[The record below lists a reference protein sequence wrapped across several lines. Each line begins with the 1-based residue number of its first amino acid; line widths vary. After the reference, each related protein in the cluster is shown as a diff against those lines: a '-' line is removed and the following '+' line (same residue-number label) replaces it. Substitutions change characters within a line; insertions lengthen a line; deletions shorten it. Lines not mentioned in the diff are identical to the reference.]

1 MARHAIGVLPLLLLA
16 STLLSAAHAS
26 EMKPRGDL
34 AGSGRS
40 NNQFIYNHDTVTP
53 AAVITPRPND
63 PEPVTQI
70 PEPVTSAS
78 DPVTTP
84 NPASAPQDVFTDDP
98 FGTSGPSHSNAGPAF
113 DPNDPL
119 GGRDPLAG
127 DDSKTGVQTDTTD
140 SSAYA
145 GTVQPNQ
152 VNQGIPITPN
162 TPNND
167 TTPNFPNTP
176 NNDTTPNF
184 PDTPDNVT
192 DTVVA
197 QNSTCDKSDLDGYTS
212 SYQITKHGHVLH
224 WAVVSSTVVKIA
236 FEAKHRSGAA
246 RGWVSVG
253 FSKDGKMSPADAI
266 IGNLPDSPIA
276 AYSVTGYDAA
286 SITVNKDL
294 WIGDDASL
302 LIKTNGSLIV
312 KFQRNTT
319 DGVAPIS
326 TTAPVT
332 VIWAF
337 SADNTQPLAF
347 HGDKRRG
354 SFQVNFSCNGAGDV
368 AAQQTM
374 PSPVPVPADGAN
386 VTEGSSCTQSTL
398 SEFDHQVDLYD
409 GKILL
414 HWKVLSGP
422 VFQVAFEAKHLSGA
436 ENSWIAVGWSNN
448 GAMAPADAVVGNMPG
463 IKAYRLDGY
472 KIAELVNDTFSL
484 GPNPSVTTS
493 ATGSTVVKFSRT
505 NGDGGTV
512 PINLS
517 GETYV
522 IWAFSRGMLEAFGYH
537 DYNRG
542 LATVDFLCNK
552 APTTLMGPGD
562 NVATIPGANVDKD
575 PYAGLTPAERAD
587 KEARRE
593 RRTARRANRGAIFR
607 SWANAMFGL
616 PSPIPSSN
624 PSSPLP

>member
-347 HGDKRRG
+347 HGDKRRYVRSPFSKSTFIVLLPRSLLAHLAFHGDKRWYVLEFLLQIYPLSRSFHPTRTPSRFSIAHLGFLFVCFRSRSG

-386 VTEGSSCTQSTL
+386 VTEGSLCTQSTL

-409 GKILL
+409 GKYAILSQPVML
-414 HWKVLSGP
+414 FILYHHARLSVLS
-422 VFQVAFEAKHLSGA
+422 S
-436 ENSWIAVGWSNN
+436 
-448 GAMAPADAVVGNMPG
+448 
-463 IKAYRLDGY
+463 
-472 KIAELVNDTFSL
+472 
-484 GPNPSVTTS
+484 
-493 ATGSTVVKFSRT
+493 
-505 NGDGGTV
+505 
-512 PINLS
+512 
-517 GETYV
+517 
-522 IWAFSRGMLEAFGYH
+522 
-537 DYNRG
+537 
-542 LATVDFLCNK
+542 
-552 APTTLMGPGD
+552 
-562 NVATIPGANVDKD
+562 
-575 PYAGLTPAERAD
+575 
-587 KEARRE
+587 
-593 RRTARRANRGAIFR
+593 
-607 SWANAMFGL
+607 
-616 PSPIPSSN
+616 
-624 PSSPLP
+624 